1 MKINQSK
8 NDETNWFSILLLVN
22 FFAVTFW
29 IVSQNVDVYRY
40 AIVGAIFELFWLP
53 IIASLLLMPF
63 VSIFFWYKDKFKK
76 KSKFV
81 YLLFVSLLSII
92 LALFA

>member
-8 NDETNWFSILLLVN
+8 NDEANWFAILLLVN
-22 FFAVTFW
+22 FLAVTFW

-81 YLLFVSLLSII
+81 YLLLVSLLSII

>member
-8 NDETNWFSILLLVN
+8 NDEANWFAILLLVN
-22 FFAVTFW
+22 FLTVTFW
-29 IVSQNVDVYRY
+29 IVSQNVDVYRF

-63 VSIFFWYKDKFKK
+63 VSIFFWYKD
-76 KSKFV
+76 
-81 YLLFVSLLSII
+81 
-92 LALFA
+92 

>member
-8 NDETNWFSILLLVN
+8 NDEANWFAILLLVN

-81 YLLFVSLLSII
+81 YLLLVSLLSII

>member
-8 NDETNWFSILLLVN
+8 NDETNWFAILLLVN
-22 FFAVTFW
+22 FLAVSFW

-53 IIASLLLMPF
+53 IIASLFLMPF
-63 VSIFFWYKDKFKK
+63 VSIFFWYKDKFNK

-81 YLLFVSLLSII
+81 YLLLVSLLSII